1 MFSGGLK
8 VTPNVLQT
16 DESFELIESGG
27 GGSGLACAAFRSLRG
42 GCPGAETHPEMQ
54 RQQAELSDIYD
65 IYQHFVKSR
74 QKAPTQMSD
83 LTQKQYEGTS
93 PGAVNS
99 LKQGKYLIRSRFKT

>member
-1 MFSGGLK
+1 MSLMKNAWVLLVVASLSGLPVGC
-8 VTPNVLQT
+8 
-16 DESFELIESGG
+16 
-27 GGSGLACAAFRSLRG
+27 GGSN
-42 GCPGAETHPEMQ
+42 PKVEP
-54 RQQAELSDIYD
+54 QQAELSDIYD

-99 LKQGKYLIRSRFKT
+99 LKQGKYVVIFGVSGKDSSTVIAYEKDAA